1 VRALLYIAG
10 EADKNQADWNIDDK
24 PKLLSEFNGLHIF
37 HITHIIPVMKL
48 FQNGNC
54 KNLWARNDTFG
65 FNHHNF
71 GDNSNTINANQYS
84 DLHPGG
90 NFTDGKIVQDKTIV
104 VATVG
109 EAEFRAVTWEAPKKL
124 KGFEILS
131 NFIIEIVRDT
141 NKCRHIPDWDYVPPG
156 CKACNDIMT
165 QEASSSLFLVRHS
178 EALVPDK
185 KILSIGVTGS
195 KQSDVKKYKTDHRWD
210 PSENTKSSRIAA
222 FTYQGCLAYYIHSC
236 MPEINKVN
244 DLSDAAKNGV
254 HSLIAGFAFLFLEI
268 ICLIHERYQGIA
280 GNKRHKKAAYRYRG
294 CIEFY
299 LSYALWTLLC
309 IDRVGGDGKEANK
322 YVQMSFVKFH
332 RYIFADVLKVMVL
345 AEPQYAGCTEI
356 TDLVFQNAGILPG
369 SDPLPPARR
378 VAGVCKAFVKFY
390 KNFMK
395 PIFYRHLVS
404 LEPNPALIANIENDN
419 DVILY
424 NKQKIA
430 FEMIIEGAS
439 QTHVYHLMENAIVG
453 ETDTFIDKIGIQ
465 GVLDRWHDMMQLA
478 PRGTL
483 RLLES
488 FIDNQ
493 KLQEYRNI
501 QLSMRP
507 DSFQPM
513 ISAEAAE
520 TIYIMC
526 NALELP
532 YEPSCKEELELLRVA
547 PTCSPMRSIW
557 RLLLLGAF
565 GAPQEAELAA

>member
-1 VRALLYIAG
+1 
-10 EADKNQADWNIDDK
+10 
-24 PKLLSEFNGLHIF
+24 
-37 HITHIIPVMKL
+37 
-48 FQNGNC
+48 
-54 KNLWARNDTFG
+54 
-65 FNHHNF
+65 
-71 GDNSNTINANQYS
+71 
-84 DLHPGG
+84 
-90 NFTDGKIVQDKTIV
+90 
-104 VATVG
+104 
-109 EAEFRAVTWEAPKKL
+109 
-124 KGFEILS
+124 
-131 NFIIEIVRDT
+131 
-141 NKCRHIPDWDYVPPG
+141 
-156 CKACNDIMT
+156 
-165 QEASSSLFLVRHS
+165 
-178 EALVPDK
+178 
-185 KILSIGVTGS
+185 
-195 KQSDVKKYKTDHRWD
+195 
-210 PSENTKSSRIAA
+210 
-222 FTYQGCLAYYIHSC
+222 
-236 MPEINKVN
+236 
-244 DLSDAAKNGV
+244 
-254 HSLIAGFAFLFLEI
+254 
-268 ICLIHERYQGIA
+268 
-280 GNKRHKKAAYRYRG
+280 
-294 CIEFY
+294 
-299 LSYALWTLLC
+299 
-309 IDRVGGDGKEANK
+309 
-322 YVQMSFVKFH
+322 
-332 RYIFADVLKVMVL
+332 
-345 AEPQYAGCTEI
+345 
-356 TDLVFQNAGILPG
+356 
-369 SDPLPPARR
+369 
-378 VAGVCKAFVKFY
+378 
-390 KNFMK
+390 
-395 PIFYRHLVS
+395 LVS

-419 DVILY
+419 DIILY

-439 QTHVYHLMENAIVG
+439 RTHVYHLMENAIVG